1 MSTAA
6 VAGTRRIVTLTP
18 NPALDITLHV
28 EGVRLG
34 ETHRVPTG
42 ANRAGGKGLN
52 VARVAH
58 QQGHAVLAIAPAG
71 GATGQQF
78 AAELA
83 SSGVPHRLVS
93 VKAETRRT
101 VALVDTSA
109 DQTTIFNE
117 SGSPLDPSEWEALT
131 TELDRSLNEGGPA
144 APGPGVLVVSGSL
157 PPEAPPEFYTQVVEL
172 AHSHGI
178 PVVIDTSGPGLLEA
192 AQAGADLLK
201 PNREEIQEATGISDP
216 VQASLELLRL
226 GAQRV
231 LTSSG
236 AEGMLAF
243 EAGTR
248 SRYWTARLPQ
258 PLRGNP
264 TSAGDAAVA
273 ATAVQLASGTGSM
286 QSIVRAAASWSAAA
300 VLMPLAGQISP
311 LHERLEHQLIIAE
324 KEVG

>member
-1 MSTAA
+1 MRPTAA
-6 VAGTRRIVTLTP
+6 RGTRRIITLTP
-18 NPALDITLHV
+18 NPALDITLRV

-58 QQGHAVLAIAPAG
+58 QQGHSVLAIAPTG

-78 AAELA
+78 ATELA
-83 SSGVPHRLVS
+83 ASGMPHRLVP

-101 VALVDTSA
+101 FALVDARA

-117 SGSPLDPSEWEALT
+117 SGSPLDPSEWEALS
-131 TELDRSLNEGGPA
+131 TEVEQSLNEGGPEA
-144 APGPGVLVVSGSL
+144 LGPAVLVVSGSL
-157 PPEAPPEFYTQVVEL
+157 PPESPPDFYTRVIEL
-172 AHSHGI
+172 AHSRGV
-178 PVVIDTSGPGLLEA
+178 PVVIDTSGPGLLRA

-201 PNREEIQEATGISDP
+201 PNREEIQEATGIPDP
-216 VQASLELLRL
+216 VLASLELLRL

-231 LTSSG
+231 LTTSG

-243 EAGTR
+243 EAGMG

-264 TSAGDAAVA
+264 TGAGDAAVA
-273 ATAVQLASGTGSM
+273 AAAVQLASGTGSM
-286 QSIVRAAASWSAAA
+286 QAIVRGAASWSAAA

-311 LHERLEHQLIIAE
+311 LHQRLEHQLIIAE